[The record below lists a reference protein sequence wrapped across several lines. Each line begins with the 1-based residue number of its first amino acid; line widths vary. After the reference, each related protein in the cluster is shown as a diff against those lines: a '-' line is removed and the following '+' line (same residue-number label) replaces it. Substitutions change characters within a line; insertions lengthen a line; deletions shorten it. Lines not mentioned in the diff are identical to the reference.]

1 MGDNKEKWKSDE
13 EKLKD
18 ELKKDYPL
26 IPMNNITDEARMLS
40 VAWMECGDKNWIGQ
54 KHKLA
59 SDIMNYARRK
69 SPQWQTTKPEFK
81 EECLLIT
88 ASKWKHG
95 WEYTSWQ
102 IKWTE
107 CDNARYMGWF
117 TGENEEYG
125 DLADLNAEMYLV
137 LPLLK

>member
-1 MGDNKEKWKSDE
+1 MIGD
-13 EKLKD
+13 
-18 ELKKDYPL
+18 KKDPAAVHHCAQFVEK
-26 IPMNNITDEARMLS
+26 N
-40 VAWMECGDKNWIGQ
+40 DKCSLWEVFAEGMKFQSSN
-54 KHKLA
+54 
-59 SDIMNYARRK
+59 
-69 SPQWQTTKPEFK
+69 WQTTKPEFK

-107 CDNARYMGWF
+107 CDGASYMGWF